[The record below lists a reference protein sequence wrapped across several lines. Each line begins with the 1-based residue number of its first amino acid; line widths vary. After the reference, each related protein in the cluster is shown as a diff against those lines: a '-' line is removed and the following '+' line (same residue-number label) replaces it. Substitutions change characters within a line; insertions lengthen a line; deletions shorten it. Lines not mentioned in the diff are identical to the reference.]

1 MFCSTFGTSRGIR
14 ANGRA
19 GELRLGDG
27 DLMKAVVGLVEAPTE
42 CFASFVGDLA
52 GEGAV
57 GEFGACADRTRHF
70 PISGTID
77 RVEAINTVQKSNGK
91 IGSDASN

>member
-1 MFCSTFGTSRGIR
+1 
-14 ANGRA
+14 
-19 GELRLGDG
+19 
-27 DLMKAVVGLVEAPTE
+27 MKTVVGLVEAPTE

-57 GEFGACADRTRHF
+57 GEFGACAVSDCARHF
-70 PISGTID
+70 PISGIID
-77 RVEAINTVQKSNGK
+77 REEAINTVQKSNGK